1 MKNYK
6 TIISLMSGTSLDGVD
21 ACIVRIYD
29 DLTFEIIDSYSLS
42 YPVEIRNKLMKMA
55 NNIGDI
61 KDVCY
66 MNFVVGELFA
76 KSVNC
81 LLQKSKI
88 SKENIDFIS
97 SHGQTIF
104 HIPEKNKISGIETR
118 STLQIGD
125 ISVIAYKTGI
135 MTVGDFRTK
144 DMAAD
149 GQGAPLVPFADRI
162 LFPADKNRL
171 IQNIGG
177 IANVT
182 VLSNECEIFAFDNGP
197 GNMLIDYFMNKFFNN
212 PFDKNGEYAKRGK
225 IDEKW
230 LNELLN
236 EHYYSVTPPKTT
248 GRELFNNEYAEK
260 ILKNVPKNKFDII
273 STVTYLTAKVI
284 ADSYKNFIFPKTS
297 VQEVVLGGGG
307 AYNLAIIDF
316 LKELLPE
323 ISIKTHED
331 YNIPNKLKECLAF
344 AYLGYFTVNK
354 KANNV
359 TSCTGAKEPVIMGKI
374 AL

>member
-1 MKNYK
+1 
-6 TIISLMSGTSLDGVD
+6 MSGTSLDGID
-21 ACIVRIYD
+21 SCLVRIYD
-29 DLTFEIIDSYSLS
+29 DLSFEIIDSYSLS
-42 YPVEIRNKLMKMA
+42 YPPEIRNKLMDMA
-55 NNIGDI
+55 NNRGDV
-61 KDVCY
+61 KDVCR
-66 MNFVVGELFA
+66 MNFVIGEFFA
-76 KSVNC
+76 KTVNM
-81 LLQKSKI
+81 LLKKSLTA
-88 SKENIDFIS
+88 KEDVDFIS

-104 HIPEKNKISGIETR
+104 HSPEKIETCGIKTA

-135 MTVGDFRTK
+135 MTIGDYRTK
-144 DMAAD
+144 DIAAG

-197 GNMLIDYFMNKFFNN
+197 GNMLIDYYMNKFFNN
-212 PFDKNGEYAKRGK
+212 PFDKNGECAKKGRV
-225 IDEKW
+225 DEMW
-230 LNELLN
+230 LNELLK
-236 EHYYSVTPPKTT
+236 EAYYSLTPPKTT
-248 GRELFNNEYAEK
+248 GRELFNNQYAEN
-260 ILKNVPKNKFDII
+260 ILKNAPKNKFDII
-273 STVTYLTAKVI
+273 STVTYLTSKVI

-316 LKELLPE
+316 LKDLLPD

-331 YNIPNKLKECLAF
+331 YKIPNKLKECLAF

-354 KANNV
+354 KTNNV
-359 TSCTGAKEPVIMGKI
+359 PSCTGAQEPVIMGKI
-374 AL
+374 AF